1 MKKTQIKQIIKQAYL
16 EVLLEQDLKQ
26 EPEQGQQASEGAV
39 LNDATDQILQKFPTV
54 KKILTKLMT
63 SDFKEFVED
72 IKWVSPKPTTFS
84 VVLANGQDFTLT
96 WMGKNF
102 QATVLGKEYY
112 LGKVSQFQQALDK
125 LTVLYQQAAM
135 PGEQEEEPESMD
147 SEFGD
152 NSSGGGGEPDFPGEE
167 PAGDDFEEPAEGG
180 EEEGEDLG
188 DEEIDFEEPGEEPE

>member
-1 MKKTQIKQIIKQAYL
+1 MKKAQIKQVIKQAYL

-26 EPEQGQQASEGAV
+26 DPEQISQPSEAAV
-39 LNDATDQILQKFPTV
+39 LDDATDKILQKFPTV
-54 KKILTKLMT
+54 KKILVKLMT
-63 SDFKEFVED
+63 EDFKEFVET

-84 VVLANGQDFTLT
+84 VVLSNGQDFTLT

-102 QATVLGKEYY
+102 QATVLGKDYY

-125 LTVLYQQAAM
+125 LTLLYQQAPM

-152 NSSGGGGEPDFPGEE
+152 DSSGGGGQGDFPGEDSAGGEFDE
-167 PAGDDFEEPAEGG
+167 PDAGDEEG
-180 EEEGEDLG
+180 GEDLG